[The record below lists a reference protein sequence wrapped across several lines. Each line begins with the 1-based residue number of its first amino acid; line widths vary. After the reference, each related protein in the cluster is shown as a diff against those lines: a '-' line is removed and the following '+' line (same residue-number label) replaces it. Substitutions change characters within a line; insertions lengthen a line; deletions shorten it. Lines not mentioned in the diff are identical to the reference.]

1 MMTDR
6 ILRLLFPPRCT
17 ACQSRLDWYTCERST
32 VLCRGCQAKL
42 ESERLLT
49 CDRCAKRIDQCR
61 CMPPLLSRAG
71 CRGLIKLVSY
81 YPNRGDYVQ
90 NRLLYTVKRYRAPRV
105 HQFLAE
111 QLFPMLEQHLKTC
124 EGRVVLTYLPRN
136 RRSLRMNGTDQ
147 ARMLAMALSKKSG
160 IPMKTL
166 LVRTR
171 GGNRAQKKLS
181 RRERIRNADALFALA
196 GKMSLKGV
204 TVILVDDLVTTG
216 SSMAAAIRIL
226 RQTGAKEFFGVSV
239 AVDA

>member
-1 MMTDR
+1 
-6 ILRLLFPPRCT
+6 
-17 ACQSRLDWYTCERST
+17 
-32 VLCRGCQAKL
+32 
-42 ESERLLT
+42 
-49 CDRCAKRIDQCR
+49 
-61 CMPPLLSRAG
+61 
-71 CRGLIKLVSY
+71 
-81 YPNRGDYVQ
+81 
-90 NRLLYTVKRYRAPRV
+90 
-105 HQFLAE
+105 
-111 QLFPMLEQHLKTC
+111 
-124 EGRVVLTYLPRN
+124 
-136 RRSLRMNGTDQ
+136 
-147 ARMLAMALSKKSG
+147 
-160 IPMKTL
+160 MKTL